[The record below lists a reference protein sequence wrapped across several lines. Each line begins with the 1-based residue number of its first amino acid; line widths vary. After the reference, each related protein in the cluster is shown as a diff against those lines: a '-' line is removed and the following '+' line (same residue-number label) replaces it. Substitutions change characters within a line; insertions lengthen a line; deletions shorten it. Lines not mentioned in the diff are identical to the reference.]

1 MLAGALSMDA
11 GALREPLLLSP
22 EPEPG
27 GRPRGPAGGG
37 APAPS
42 QAATTIQRVYRGYSE
57 RRSIAWSLRDLHFEL
72 LKRLALLWE
81 EHGVSLSHRA
91 REFSRQDLG
100 RTSVPSI
107 LRVNAAVEALKEAEV
122 GSEEQLVPLGERKAL
137 VVYLKTFPKDERV
150 ALYERWGI
158 PLHSKNRLQELVYH
172 FLWNPGLGLDALVES
187 ARFTSEHRGAL
198 SDPKFAPRR
207 DRPGSNALLLYQ
219 LERQAAR
226 PETRR
231 ALQHTASGEVGLAYA
246 RLLGSSVRAAMGK
259 SPAKIPAP
267 RAA

>member
-1 MLAGALSMDA
+1 M
-11 GALREPLLLSP
+11 
-22 EPEPG
+22 
-27 GRPRGPAGGG
+27 
-37 APAPS
+37 
-42 QAATTIQRVYRGYSE
+42 YRGYTM
-57 RRSIAWSLRDLHFEL
+57 RRSIAWELRDLHFEI

-91 REFSRQDLG
+91 REFVRRGLG
-100 RTSVPSI
+100 RASVPSV
-107 LRVNAAVEALKEAEV
+107 LRVNAAVEALKKMEV
-122 GSEEQLVPLGERKAL
+122 SPEQQLVPLGERKAL

-172 FLWNPGLGLDALVES
+172 FLWNPGLGRDALVES

-198 SDPKFAPRR
+198 LNPKFAPRR

-219 LERQAAR
+219 LERQAAK

-231 ALQHTASGEVGLAYA
+231 ALQQTTSGEVGLEYA

-259 SPAKIPAP
+259 SPAKKRAP
-267 RAA
+267 RAP